1 MMKKTVYKFR
11 HLIFFCIS
19 VFVLSACESKD
30 EKIAILI
37 KDIVKESLTNPDTY
51 QSVEIH
57 IDSLKNDRYGDT
69 LIFDNAIKDIEARKT
84 FNKASKCFY
93 EKRDIIHGYLSSTS
107 ISKEESDAIDVERDK
122 MDGYLKEMEAQNAI
136 INKLEAEIKAFD
148 KKCDGKFYGWLV
160 THKYNYVSKDG
171 EASSGTYIF
180 YIDKECNTVYRFLDE
195 DKTPYEPFKNY
206 IDMVINGEIK

>member
-1 MMKKTVYKFR
+1 MKKIVYKFR
-11 HLIFFCIS
+11 PLVIFCIS
-19 VFVLSACESKD
+19 AFVLSACKSKD

-37 KDIVKESLTNPDTY
+37 KDIVKESLTNPDSY

-69 LIFDNAIKDIEARKT
+69 LIFDNAIKDIEARKI
-84 FNKASKCFY
+84 FNKASKNFY
-93 EKRDIIHGYLSSTS
+93 EKRDIIHGYLSSPS
-107 ISKEESDAIDVERDK
+107 ISKEERDAIDRERYK
-122 MDGYLKEMEAQNAI
+122 MDEYLKEMEAQNPT

-171 EASSGTYIF
+171 EASSGTFIF
-180 YIDKECNTVYRFLDE
+180 YIDKECSTVYRYLDE
-195 DKTPYEPFKNY
+195 DKTPFEAFKKY
-206 IDMVINGEIK
+206 IDMVVNGEIK